1 MVYVK
6 AGLAATTSLATT
18 AMAYNR
24 YNEKDTTKTK
34 NGGNYNQKMV
44 FKNEGSKNKTGKKS
58 HDETVK
64 QMQMWKF
71 WTEKWKLII
80 IYKKRSAPEHL
91 RDDEI

>member
-1 MVYVK
+1 
-6 AGLAATTSLATT
+6 
-18 AMAYNR
+18 MAYNR

-64 QMQMWKF
+64 QMQMLGVARLAIF
-71 WTEKWKLII
+71 RFSVRFGFQISVSV
-80 IYKKRSAPEHL
+80 RFGF
-91 RDDEI
+91 

>member
-44 FKNEGSKNKTGKKS
+44 FKNEGSKHKTGKKS

-71 WTEKWKLII
+71 
-80 IYKKRSAPEHL
+80 
-91 RDDEI
+91 